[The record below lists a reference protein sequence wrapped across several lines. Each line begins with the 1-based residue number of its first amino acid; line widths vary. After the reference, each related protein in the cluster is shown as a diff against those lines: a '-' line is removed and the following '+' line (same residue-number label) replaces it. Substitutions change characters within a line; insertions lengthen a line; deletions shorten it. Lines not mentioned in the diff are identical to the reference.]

1 MLEIGFVIGFEVRF
15 EVGFSEGCDVSQE
28 PGE

>member
-1 MLEIGFVIGFEVRF
+1 VLEIGFVIGFEVRF